1 MAEKNKFD
9 GLREKIS
16 AQVGTPTFT
25 DGETKK
31 PELNQQFFA
40 RLAAAVYNPIF
51 EKTEGAFY
59 LYVPESGLWVRQD
72 EATMIDMIS
81 LLPMN
86 STH

>member
-1 MAEKNKFD
+1 MAEKNKFEI
-9 GLREKIS
+9 LQEKIS
-16 AQVGTPTFT
+16 AQVGLPVFET
-25 DGETKK
+25 GEKGK
-31 PELNQQFFA
+31 AFLNQQFFA
-40 RLAAAVYNPIF
+40 KLAVEVYHPIF

-59 LYVPESGLWVRQD
+59 LYAPESGLWVRQD